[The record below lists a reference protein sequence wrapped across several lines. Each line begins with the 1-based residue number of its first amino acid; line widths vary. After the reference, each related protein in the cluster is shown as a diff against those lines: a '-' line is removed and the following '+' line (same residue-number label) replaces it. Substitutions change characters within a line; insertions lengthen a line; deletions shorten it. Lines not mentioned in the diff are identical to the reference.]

1 MKKKYLNVVFYKFVH
16 FPNYTSFQSKIL
28 DFCVERNIKGTI
40 LLAEEGVNGAVVGA
54 KKNIYELLN
63 FLKIDNRFSDI
74 THKESY
80 SEEIPFHRMRVKL
93 KKEIVSLGQPNINLN
108 DRSGIRVDPK
118 NWNTL
123 LADPDVVLVDVR
135 NDYEYQ
141 IGTFKD
147 AISPKTTNF
156 REFPTFVK
164 EKLNT
169 KKNKK
174 IAIFCTGGIR
184 CEKAS
189 SYMLSKGFEN
199 VYQLNGGILKYID
212 EIETDKSLWEGECFV
227 FDSRVSVDSELA
239 EGSYEQC
246 YACRQPLS
254 EKDLQSNLY
263 QKGISCPY
271 CINETSDA
279 QRASF
284 RERQQ
289 QVELAEKRNEK
300 HIGVRIN

>member
-1 MKKKYLNVVFYKFVH
+1 MKKKYLNVAFYKFVH

-28 DFCVERNIKGTI
+28 NFCVERNIKGTI
-40 LLAEEGVNGAVVGA
+40 LLAEEGINVTAAGT

-93 KKEIVSLGQPNINLN
+93 KKEIVSLGRPNINLSN
-108 DRSGIRVDPK
+108 RSGIRVDPK
-118 NWNTL
+118 NWNIL
-123 LADPDVVLVDVR
+123 LADPDVVLVDAR

-141 IGTFKD
+141 IGTFKN

-156 REFPTFVK
+156 REFPAFIK

-199 VYQLNGGILKYID
+199 VYQLNGGILKYMD

-239 EGSYEQC
+239 EGNYEQC
-246 YACRQPLS
+246 YACRRPLS
-254 EKDLQSNLY
+254 EKELQSNLY

>member
-1 MKKKYLNVVFYKFVH
+1 MKKKYLNVTFYKFVH

-28 DFCVERNIKGTI
+28 NFCVERNIKGTI
-40 LLAEEGVNGAVVGA
+40 LLAEEGINVAAAGT
-54 KKNIYELLN
+54 KKNIYELLS
-63 FLKIDNRFSDI
+63 FLKTDNRFSDI

-93 KKEIVSLGQPNINLN
+93 KKEIVSLGRPNINLSN
-108 DRSGIRVDPK
+108 RSGIRVDPK
-118 NWNTL
+118 NWNIL
-123 LADPDVVLVDVR
+123 LADPDVVLVDAR

-141 IGTFKD
+141 IGTFKN
-147 AISPKTTNF
+147 AISPKTANF
-156 REFPTFVK
+156 REFPAFIK

-199 VYQLNGGILKYID
+199 VYQLNGGILKYMD

-239 EGSYEQC
+239 EGNYEQC
-246 YACRQPLS
+246 YACRRPLS
-254 EKDLQSNLY
+254 EKELQSNLY

>member
-1 MKKKYLNVVFYKFVH
+1 MKKKYLNVAFYKFVH

-28 DFCVERNIKGTI
+28 NFCVERNIKGTI
-40 LLAEEGVNGAVVGA
+40 LLAEEGINVAAAGT

-93 KKEIVSLGQPNINLN
+93 KKEIVSLGRPNINLSN
-108 DRSGIRVDPK
+108 RSGIRVDPK
-118 NWNTL
+118 NWNIL
-123 LADPDVVLVDVR
+123 LADPDVVLVDAR

-141 IGTFKD
+141 IGTFKN

-156 REFPTFVK
+156 REFPAFIK

-199 VYQLNGGILKYID
+199 VYQLNGGILKYMD

-227 FDSRVSVDSELA
+227 FDSRVSVDFELA
-239 EGSYEQC
+239 EGNYEQC

>member
-1 MKKKYLNVVFYKFVH
+1 MKKKYLNVAFYKFIH
-16 FPNYTSFQSKIL
+16 FPNYISYQSKIL
-28 DFCVERNIKGTI
+28 NFCVERNIKGTI
-40 LLAEEGVNGAVVGA
+40 LLAEEGINVAAAGT

-63 FLKIDNRFSDI
+63 FLKADNRFSDI

-80 SEEIPFHRMRVKL
+80 SEAIPFHRMRVKL
-93 KKEIVSLGQPNINLN
+93 KKEIVSLGRPNINLSN
-108 DRSGIRVDPK
+108 PSGIRVDPK
-118 NWNTL
+118 NWNIL
-123 LADPDVVLVDVR
+123 LADPDVVLVDAR

-141 IGTFKD
+141 IGTFKN

-156 REFPTFVK
+156 REFPAFIK

-169 KKNKK
+169 KENKK

-199 VYQLNGGILKYID
+199 VYQLNGGILKYLD

-239 EGSYEQC
+239 KGNYEQC
-246 YACRQPLS
+246 YACRRPLS
-254 EKDLQSNLY
+254 EKELQSNLY
-263 QKGISCPY
+263 QKGISCAY

-289 QVELAEKRNEK
+289 QVELAEKRNKK

>member
-1 MKKKYLNVVFYKFVH
+1 MKKKYLNVAFYKFVH
-16 FPNYTSFQSKIL
+16 FPNYTSYQSKIL
-28 DFCVERNIKGTI
+28 NFCVERNIKGTI
-40 LLAEEGVNGAVVGA
+40 LLAEEGINGAAAGT

-93 KKEIVSLGQPNINLN
+93 KKEIVSLGRPNINLSN
-108 DRSGIRVDPK
+108 RSGIRVDPK
-118 NWNTL
+118 NWNIL
-123 LADPDVVLVDVR
+123 LADPDVVLVDAR

-141 IGTFKD
+141 IGTFKN

-156 REFPTFVK
+156 REFPAFIK

-199 VYQLNGGILKYID
+199 VYQLNGGILKYMD

-239 EGSYEQC
+239 EGNYEQC
-246 YACRQPLS
+246 YACRRPLS

-263 QKGISCPY
+263 QKGISCSY

-300 HIGVRIN
+300 HIGTRIN

>member
-1 MKKKYLNVVFYKFVH
+1 MKKKYLNVAFYKFVH

-28 DFCVERNIKGTI
+28 NFCVERNIKGTI
-40 LLAEEGVNGAVVGA
+40 LLAEEGINVAAAGT

-93 KKEIVSLGQPNINLN
+93 KKEIVSLGRPNINLS

-118 NWNTL
+118 NWNIL
-123 LADPDVVLVDVR
+123 LADPDVVLVDAR

-141 IGTFKD
+141 IGTFKN

-156 REFPTFVK
+156 REFPAFIK

-199 VYQLNGGILKYID
+199 VYQLNGGILKYMD

-239 EGSYEQC
+239 EGNYEQC
-246 YACRQPLS
+246 YACRRPLS

>member
-1 MKKKYLNVVFYKFVH
+1 MKKKYLNVAFYKFVH

-28 DFCVERNIKGTI
+28 NFCVERNIKGTI
-40 LLAEEGVNGAVVGA
+40 LLAEEGINVAAAGT

-63 FLKIDNRFSDI
+63 FLKTDNRFSDI

-93 KKEIVSLGQPNINLN
+93 KKEIVSLGRPNINLSN
-108 DRSGIRVDPK
+108 RSGIRVDPK
-118 NWNTL
+118 NWNIL

-141 IGTFKD
+141 IGTFKN

-156 REFPTFVK
+156 REFPTFIK

-199 VYQLNGGILKYID
+199 VYQLNGGILKYMD

-227 FDSRVSVDSELA
+227 FDSRVSVDFELA
-239 EGSYEQC
+239 EGNYEQC
-246 YACRQPLS
+246 YACRRPLS

>member
-1 MKKKYLNVVFYKFVH
+1 MKKKYLNAAFYKFVH
-16 FPNYTSFQSKIL
+16 FPNYTSFQSKVL
-28 DFCVERNIKGTI
+28 NFCTERNIKGTI
-40 LLAEEGVNGAVVGA
+40 LLAEEGINGAAVGT

-63 FLKIDNRFSDI
+63 FLKADNRFSDI

-93 KKEIVSLGQPNINLN
+93 KKEIVSLGRPNINPS

-118 NWNTL
+118 NWNIL
-123 LADPDVVLVDVR
+123 LADPDVVLVDAR

-141 IGTFKD
+141 IGTFKN

-156 REFPTFVK
+156 REFPTFIK
-164 EKLNT
+164 EKLNRM
-169 KKNKK
+169 KNKK

-199 VYQLNGGILKYID
+199 VYQLNGGILKYMD
-212 EIETDKSLWEGECFV
+212 EIQMDKSLWEGECFV
-227 FDSRVSVDSELA
+227 FDSRVAVDSELA
-239 EGSYEQC
+239 EGNYEQC
-246 YACRQPLS
+246 YACRRPLS
-254 EKDLQSNLY
+254 EQDLLSNLY
-263 QKGISCPY
+263 QKGISCPF

-284 RERQQ
+284 RERQH

-300 HIGVRIN
+300 HIGVRVN

>member
-1 MKKKYLNVVFYKFVH
+1 MKKKYLNVAFYKFIH
-16 FPNYTSFQSKIL
+16 FPNYILYQSKIL
-28 DFCVERNIKGTI
+28 NFCVERNIKGTI
-40 LLAEEGVNGAVVGA
+40 LLAEEGINVAAAGT

-63 FLKIDNRFSDI
+63 FLKADNRFSDI

-93 KKEIVSLGQPNINLN
+93 KKEIVSLGRPNINLSTP
-108 DRSGIRVDPK
+108 SGIRVDPK
-118 NWNTL
+118 NWNIL
-123 LADPDVVLVDVR
+123 LADPDVVLVDAR

-141 IGTFKD
+141 IGTFKN

-156 REFPTFVK
+156 REFPAFIK

-169 KKNKK
+169 KENKK

-199 VYQLNGGILKYID
+199 VYQLNGGILKYLD

-239 EGSYEQC
+239 KGNYEQC
-246 YACRQPLS
+246 YACRRPLS
-254 EKDLQSNLY
+254 EKELQSNLY
-263 QKGISCPY
+263 QKGISCTY

-279 QRASF
+279 QRTSF

>member
-1 MKKKYLNVVFYKFVH
+1 MKKKYLNVAFYKFVH
-16 FPNYTSFQSKIL
+16 FPNYTSYQSKIL
-28 DFCVERNIKGTI
+28 NFCVERNIKGTI
-40 LLAEEGVNGAVVGA
+40 LLAEEGINVTAAGT

-63 FLKIDNRFSDI
+63 FLKTDNRFSDI

-93 KKEIVSLGQPNINLN
+93 KKEIVSLGQPNINLSN
-108 DRSGIRVDPK
+108 RSGIRVDPK
-118 NWNTL
+118 NWNIL
-123 LADPDVVLVDVR
+123 LADPDVVLVDAR

-141 IGTFKD
+141 IGTFKN

-156 REFPTFVK
+156 REFPTFIK
-164 EKLNT
+164 EKLSSM
-169 KKNKK
+169 KNKK

-199 VYQLNGGILKYID
+199 VYQLNGGILKYMD

-239 EGSYEQC
+239 EGNYEQC
-246 YACRQPLS
+246 YACRRPLS
-254 EKDLQSNLY
+254 EKDLLSNLY

>member
-16 FPNYTSFQSKIL
+16 FPNYISFQSKTL

-93 KKEIVSLGQPNINLN
+93 KKEIVSLGQANINLN

-118 NWNTL
+118 NWNIL

-199 VYQLNGGILKYID
+199 VYQLNGGILKYMD

-254 EKDLQSNLY
+254 EKELQSNLY

>member
-1 MKKKYLNVVFYKFVH
+1 MKKKYLNVAFYKFVH

-28 DFCVERNIKGTI
+28 NFCVERNIKGTI
-40 LLAEEGVNGAVVGA
+40 LLAEEGINAAAAGT

-63 FLKIDNRFSDI
+63 FLKTDNRFSDI

-93 KKEIVSLGQPNINLN
+93 KKEIVSLGRPNINLSN
-108 DRSGIRVDPK
+108 RSGIRVDPK
-118 NWNTL
+118 NWNIL
-123 LADPDVVLVDVR
+123 LADPDVVLVDAR

-141 IGTFKD
+141 IGTFKN
-147 AISPKTTNF
+147 AISPKTANF
-156 REFPTFVK
+156 REFPAFIK

-199 VYQLNGGILKYID
+199 VYQLNGGILKYMD

-239 EGSYEQC
+239 EGNYEQC
-246 YACRQPLS
+246 YACRRPLS
-254 EKDLQSNLY
+254 EKELQSNLY

-289 QVELAEKRNEK
+289 QVELAKKRNEK

>member
-1 MKKKYLNVVFYKFVH
+1 MKKKYLNVAFYKFVH

-28 DFCVERNIKGTI
+28 NFCVERNIKGTI
-40 LLAEEGVNGAVVGA
+40 LLAEEGINVAAAGT

-63 FLKIDNRFSDI
+63 FLKTDNRFSDI

-93 KKEIVSLGQPNINLN
+93 KKEIVSLGRPNINLSN
-108 DRSGIRVDPK
+108 RSGIRVDPK
-118 NWNTL
+118 NWNIL
-123 LADPDVVLVDVR
+123 LADPDVVLVDAR

-141 IGTFKD
+141 IGTFKN

-156 REFPTFVK
+156 REFPAFIK

-199 VYQLNGGILKYID
+199 VYQLNGGILKYMD

-239 EGSYEQC
+239 EGNYEQC
-246 YACRQPLS
+246 YACRRPLS
-254 EKDLQSNLY
+254 EKELQSNLY
-263 QKGISCPY
+263 QKGISCSY

-300 HIGVRIN
+300 HIGARIN